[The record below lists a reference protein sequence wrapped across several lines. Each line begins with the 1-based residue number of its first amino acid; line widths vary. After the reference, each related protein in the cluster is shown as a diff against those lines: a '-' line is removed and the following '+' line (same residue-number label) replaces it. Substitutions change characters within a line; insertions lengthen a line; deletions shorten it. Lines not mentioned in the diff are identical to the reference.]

1 MRDWTAIRERYLRE
15 ELPVRLGGL
24 AANLARVSS
33 FSTNS
38 VNREVVNSL
47 LEESKLFI
55 EGTAGEAE
63 VDMAAQLV
71 ELQVQLAL
79 WQLDWD
85 RVWADQGQRAQV
97 AEGCRMWSARILDL
111 SGLVG

>member
-24 AANLARVSS
+24 AANLARASS

-55 EGTAGEAE
+55 EWTAGEAE
-63 VDMAAQLV
+63 VDMAA
-71 ELQVQLAL
+71 QLAL

-85 RVWADQGQRAQV
+85 RVWADQGQRAHV